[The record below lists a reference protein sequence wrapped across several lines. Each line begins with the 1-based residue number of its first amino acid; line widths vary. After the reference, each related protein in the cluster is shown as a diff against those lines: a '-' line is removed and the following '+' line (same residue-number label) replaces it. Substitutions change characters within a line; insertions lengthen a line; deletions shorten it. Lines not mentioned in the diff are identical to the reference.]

1 MYVPGPPAKLAALV
15 PTMAW
20 LAAVCAAPLTTN
32 VPVFPSADATMVA
45 CAPALPRVCA
55 DTVPVHG
62 TVNGVQGFVE
72 RALTAV
78 PGHTPAPES
87 TMLLASTPPS
97 AMAVMVS
104 AVPEMK
110 PVTVAVPSVYALMG
124 MEVAVCDVA
133 AALAQV
139 VVLQGGAEMPLTVPD
154 RRVLKVTGAAEEPT
168 VCETLTVYVPTPPV
182 PVPHAVT
189 TVPAVMPPLRS
200 GTPAPRIP
208 EVTLV
213 TVSVPPA
220 PARVALAAL
229 CEALTAY
236 VPAPPAVPD
245 SCAVIKVPA
254 AVVPPVM
261 TMPTVS
267 AQEVQAKTV
276 SVLPA
281 MAPVTLA
288 PASGEMKPAMDTAA
302 EEPKITMPLAS
313 APEVKAFRVSAVVP
327 ENVPVKDAVPS
338 AVTAVPAATPAA
350 AALLAPKR
358 AIPT

>member
-189 TVPAVMPPLRS
+189 TVPAVMPPFRS

-288 PASGEMKPAMDTAA
+288 PASGEMKPAMDTGAV
-302 EEPKITMPLAS
+302 EPKITMPLAS
-313 APEVKAFRVSAVVP
+313 APEVKEFRVSAV
-327 ENVPVKDAVPS
+327 EAANEPVKDAVPS
-338 AVTAVPAATPAA
+338 AVTVVPAATPAVTE
-350 AALLAPKR
+350 LPAPKR
-358 AIPT
+358 TIPA